1 VRKKE
6 TGTAIGRAGEE
17 AAALYLAA
25 HGYRVRERNVRF
37 RSGEIDMVAEEA
49 GVLVFIEVKTRTGP
63 GFGTAAEAVTARKQ
77 QQLVRL
83 AGLYLAIRG
92 GADQACR
99 FDVVTVAPAPDGT
112 WSCTLIP
119 DAFCAR

>member
-1 VRKKE
+1 MKE

-25 HGYRVRERNVRF
+25 LGYRMRDRNVRF
-37 RSGEIDMVAEEA
+37 RAGEIDMVAEEA
-49 GVLVFIEVKTRTGP
+49 GVLVFVEVKTRTGH

-83 AGLYLAIRG
+83 AGLYLANRG
-92 GADQACR
+92 GADRACR
-99 FDVVTVAPAPDGT
+99 FDVVTVEPAPDGA
-112 WSCTLIP
+112 WCCTLIR